1 MFFVN
6 SDDGN
11 MLRNK
16 LFIKNIISYKTGYS
30 HSAGITQ
37 MSFDLANFSA
47 QFSLD
52 N

>member
-6 SDDGN
+6 SDDSN
-11 MLRNK
+11 TLKIK
-16 LFIKNIISYKTGYS
+16 LFINNISYKTGYS
-30 HSAGITQ
+30 HSAGTTQ
-37 MSFDLANFSA
+37 MSFDFARFSE